1 LVFPAR
7 AGAVISQ
14 LDSVVV
20 AVSPLLA
27 SLLRARVSD
36 AGGLIFFQ
44 IEVDRCQFYLSLAKE
59 LYIFLIQVRPSKL
72 W

>member
-36 AGGLIFFQ
+36 AGGLIFF
-44 IEVDRCQFYLSLAKE
+44 R
-59 LYIFLIQVRPSKL
+59 SKL
-72 W
+72 IVVSSICHLQRNFIFFNTSEAI

>member
-36 AGGLIFFQ
+36 AGGLIFFRSKL
-44 IEVDRCQFYLSLAKE
+44 IVVSSICQE

>member
-1 LVFPAR
+1 
-7 AGAVISQ
+7 VISQ

-36 AGGLIFFQ
+36 AGGLIFF
-44 IEVDRCQFYLSLAKE
+44 R
-59 LYIFLIQVRPSKL
+59 SKL
-72 W
+72 IVVSSICHLQRNFIFF